1 MQGLARVAAAGMMRA
16 WAAISMQGSVTIP
29 QPSDTPVAHSPG
41 IDSDRILVLGSGP
54 AAGWGVSSHDLA
66 LPGSLARALSGRTQR
81 GADVALIASSIGLLA
96 SAQVQLRGADLRRL
110 DAIVV
115 VLGVGDALHLTA
127 ERTWQADLTRLL
139 NFVERHTNDSAYI
152 YVQGI
157 QPIRAIPIFN
167 SLGGTI
173 ADRHARS
180 LDAITERVCLS
191 MRRSVFVPV
200 TDVEFLASAGLS
212 DSTDYRHWGEFLAK
226 KMAGRLDVVQ
236 RSRYPVQLGSTDA
249 PPRTAPIRGGDQ
261 RRLRRGCDT
270 RLDHIVA
277 LAQQSFGTASALFA
291 IRDSNRLQIRSSI
304 GPALPTPAWS
314 DSMSAMVVRARGA
327 VIVPDT
333 LADQRLRRKAFVTG
347 APHMRFYAG
356 FPIEAASG
364 ERLGALGVFD
374 PEPRADSG
382 VDAVLLRQLALMI
395 QEEMN
400 TNGEFAG

>member
-1 MQGLARVAAAGMMRA
+1 MMRT
-16 WAAISMQGSVTIP
+16 WAAISMQGSLTFP
-29 QPSDTPVAHSPG
+29 QPSDTPQAHSPG

-66 LPGSLARALSGRTQR
+66 LPGSLARALSERTQR

-127 ERTWQADLTRLL
+127 ERTWQLHLTRLL
-139 NFVERHTNDSAYI
+139 NFLERHTNDSAYI
-152 YVQGI
+152 YVHGI
-157 QPIRAIPIFN
+157 QPIRAIPIFD
-167 SLGGTI
+167 SLGGAI
-173 ADRHARS
+173 ADRHARA
-180 LDAITERVCLS
+180 LDVITERVCLS

-200 TDVEFLASAGLS
+200 PDAAFLVPSGLHN
-212 DSTDYRHWGEFLAK
+212 STDYRHWGEFLAEQ
-226 KMAGRLDVVQ
+226 MSGRLDVVQ
-236 RSRYPVQLGSTDA
+236 RSPYPVPLGSTEA
-249 PPRTAPIRGGDQ
+249 PPRSVPTVDQ
-261 RRLRRGCDT
+261 RRIKRGCDT
-270 RLDHIVA
+270 RLDHIVS
-277 LAQQSFGTASALFA
+277 LAQQSFGTTSALLA
-291 IRDSNRLQIRSSI
+291 IRDSARLQIRSST
-304 GPALPTPAWS
+304 GPALTGPAWN

-333 LADQRLRRKAFVTG
+333 LEDQRLRRKAYVTG

-356 FPIEAASG
+356 FPIETVSG
-364 ERLGALGVFD
+364 ERIGALGVFD

-400 TNGEFAG
+400 ANGEFAG